1 VAVEPVGKEI
11 EPPSMNSLTPEA
23 VAAEVIACTKAG
35 ASMVHLHVRDNKGK
49 QTEDL
54 TAFSATLDLIR
65 KSSDIILQLSTVV

>member
-1 VAVEPVGKEI
+1 MAVEPVGKEI

-49 QTEDL
+49 QTED
-54 TAFSATLDLIR
+54 
-65 KSSDIILQLSTVV
+65 